1 MVTVCKGWPSAKT
14 AQEQAGL
21 HRQDAVQAPPRA
33 KTKKMRLFLEKTQPF
48 RSRPAFY
55 SALSDSYNAM
65 QDSYIVL

>member
-21 HRQDAVQAPPRA
+21 HRQDAVHAPPRA

-48 RSRPAFY
+48 RS
-55 SALSDSYNAM
+55 
-65 QDSYIVL
+65 